1 MVSYDVWY
9 FYSGCRA
16 DANEA
21 AIILLPCNITVFTL
35 DFSGS
40 GLSDGNYV
48 SLGWNE
54 VGWSLVTVWK
64 CSTSSPLFFVLS
76 LFLVVLLLYVY
87 ILRNT
92 VFSLLNPMTRFAY
105 FLELSQQSS
114 SRDLWGKWNI

>member
-1 MVSYDVWY
+1 MC
-9 FYSGCRA
+9 SGCRA

-54 VGWSLVTVWK
+54 VIN
-64 CSTSSPLFFVLS
+64 LFN
-76 LFLVVLLLYVY
+76 LLLFVMGFCGHT
-87 ILRNT
+87 IFLFIT
-92 VFSLLNPMTRFAY
+92 VFLSWMLKIPSCSFASMTTSLLPEAMW
-105 FLELSQQSS
+105 L
-114 SRDLWGKWNI
+114 GCVH